1 MKAMKTFAALLALA
15 FSLAGCGA
23 VDGDPV
29 RPAPGSAGQGSS
41 TAASGADSAEPEQLA
56 ALRQLAGENG
66 DLAGV
71 LYLGSVPER
80 TTDVHAVLDSL
91 PEQPWQFVAD
101 IPADRWVTAPGG
113 GRELYCIFA
122 VRREDTLF
130 VYEKQDPAYPAQL
143 GKELYG
149 RQGGQPILLL
159 CNGSRE
165 DHRHHGNGLLQHRTP
180 AGLEPAAF
188 RRDRPPCAG
197 GGRRRFFPTPNA
209 RRCPLRCAP
218 AGHEKGELMK
228 KLKLLAALL
237 ALTIGLAGCGGS
249 SKGGSP
255 ASSASKNKL
264 DGDNMTASSTQEQEY
279 EEPEDV
285 TYMRLLAGEDEYR
298 ACVLYLGGSYEVT
311 TDVQK
316 VLDSQTDLRDLWGF
330 VYDIP
335 QDHWVVAPDGGC
347 DLYCIFPQDPDAT
360 LFVYETSLTDDAENP
375 LQRGKQLYYSED
387 GQPILLLCNIS
398 DIAPNTEVE
407 LYPSTSEELVFSPF
421 LSGENGHVV
430 EAEGVCDFTIYPE
443 GDDWETD
450 TSPWSLEGNWLETG
464 RDTDEGYFDTDP
476 ADADRMCFLP
486 TDADTEGS
494 QLPLTAS
501 YITPYPELNVEEAD
515 LFYQEG
521 TPEVPF
527 QTNQEWYA
535 TFTGED
541 GSRYAVTLEDENT
554 LALKFYLEGE
564 ESYMS
569 LVSTVYFARQEA
581 MG

>member
-1 MKAMKTFAALLALA
+1 MK
-15 FSLAGCGA
+15 
-23 VDGDPV
+23 
-29 RPAPGSAGQGSS
+29 R
-41 TAASGADSAEPEQLA
+41 
-56 ALRQLAGENG
+56 
-66 DLAGV
+66 
-71 LYLGSVPER
+71 
-80 TTDVHAVLDSL
+80 
-91 PEQPWQFVAD
+91 
-101 IPADRWVTAPGG
+101 
-113 GRELYCIFA
+113 
-122 VRREDTLF
+122 
-130 VYEKQDPAYPAQL
+130 
-143 GKELYG
+143 
-149 RQGGQPILLL
+149 
-159 CNGSRE
+159 
-165 DHRHHGNGLLQHRTP
+165 
-180 AGLEPAAF
+180 
-188 RRDRPPCAG
+188 
-197 GGRRRFFPTPNA
+197 
-209 RRCPLRCAP
+209 
-218 AGHEKGELMK
+218 
-228 KLKLLAALL
+228 LKLLAALL

-264 DGDNMTASSTQEQEY
+264 DGDGMTAPSTQEQEY

-285 TYMRLLAGEDEYR
+285 AYMRLLAGEDEYR

-316 VLDSQTDLRDLWGF
+316 VLDSQTDLRDLWSF
-330 VYDIP
+330 VYDI
-335 QDHWVVAPDGGC
+335 
-347 DLYCIFPQDPDAT
+347 PQDPDAT

-450 TSPWSLEGNWLETG
+450 TSPWSLEGNWLETA
-464 RDTDEGYFDTDP
+464 RDTDEGYFETAP
-476 ADADRMCFLP
+476 EDADRMCFLP

-527 QTNQEWYA
+527 RSNQEWYA

-541 GSRYAVTLEDENT
+541 GSRYAVTLEDEDT
-554 LALKFYLEGE
+554 LALKFYLDGQ
-564 ESYMS
+564 ESYLS
-569 LVSTVYFARQEA
+569 LVNTVYFARQEA

>member
-1 MKAMKTFAALLALA
+1 MKLFAAALALTLG
-15 FSLAGCGA
+15 LAGCGP
-23 VDGDPV
+23 VDGDPIC
-29 RPAPGSAGQGSS
+29 
-41 TAASGADSAEPEQLA
+41 SGASAPDSVPRQDAVTVAQ
-56 ALRQLAGENG
+56 LRQQAEQNGSLAV
-66 DLAGV
+66 V

-80 TTDVHAVLDSL
+80 TADVDAALDSL
-91 PEQPWQFVAD
+91 QEQPWQFVTD
-101 IPADRWVTAPGG
+101 IPADHRVTAPGG

-122 VRREDTLF
+122 VSSRDTLF
-130 VYEKQDPAYPAQL
+130 LYEKQDPQYPHQT
-143 GKELYG
+143 G
-149 RQGGQPILLL
+149 REALLRAGRPA
-159 CNGSRE
+159 CAAAVQRHPGRS
-165 DHRHHGNGLLQHRTP
+165 RHHGGGLLHHRP
-180 AGLEPAAF
+180 HAGLVAPVF
-188 RRDRPPCAG
+188 RRDRQPGAG
-197 GGRRRFFPTPNA
+197 GGRGRFFQPPNA

-228 KLKLLAALL
+228 RLKLLAALL
-237 ALTIGLAGCGGS
+237 ALTIGLAGCG
-249 SKGGSP
+249 KG
-255 ASSASKNKL
+255 SSASSSKPEKML
-264 DGDNMTASSTQEQEY
+264 DGDNMIASPSAKQEY
-279 EEPEDV
+279 TEPEDV

-298 ACVLYLGGSYEVT
+298 ACVLYLGGSYEIT
-311 TDVQK
+311 TDVQQ
-316 VLDSQTDLRDLWGF
+316 VLDSQTDLRELWGF

-347 DLYCIFPQDPDAT
+347 DLYCIFPQEAQAT
-360 LFVYETSLTDDAENP
+360 LFVYETSLTDDAEKP

-398 DIAPNTEVE
+398 DIVPNTEVE
-407 LYPSTSEELVFSPF
+407 LYPSTGEELVFSPF

-450 TSPWSLEGNWLETG
+450 TSPWSLEGNWLEIY
-464 RDTDEGYFDTDP
+464 RDTDEGVFDTDP

-486 TDADTEGS
+486 TDAETEGS
-494 QLPLTAS
+494 QLPFTAS
-501 YITPYPELNVEEAD
+501 YITPYSELNVEEAD

-527 QTNQEWYA
+527 QSNQEWYA

-541 GSRYAVTLEDENT
+541 GSRYAVTLEDEDT
-554 LALKFYLEGE
+554 LALKFYLDGE

-569 LVSTVYFARQEA
+569 LVNTVYFARQEA

>member
-1 MKAMKTFAALLALA
+1 
-15 FSLAGCGA
+15 
-23 VDGDPV
+23 
-29 RPAPGSAGQGSS
+29 
-41 TAASGADSAEPEQLA
+41 
-56 ALRQLAGENG
+56 
-66 DLAGV
+66 
-71 LYLGSVPER
+71 
-80 TTDVHAVLDSL
+80 
-91 PEQPWQFVAD
+91 
-101 IPADRWVTAPGG
+101 
-113 GRELYCIFA
+113 
-122 VRREDTLF
+122 
-130 VYEKQDPAYPAQL
+130 
-143 GKELYG
+143 
-149 RQGGQPILLL
+149 
-159 CNGSRE
+159 
-165 DHRHHGNGLLQHRTP
+165 
-180 AGLEPAAF
+180 
-188 RRDRPPCAG
+188 
-197 GGRRRFFPTPNA
+197 
-209 RRCPLRCAP
+209 
-218 AGHEKGELMK
+218 MK

-237 ALTIGLAGCGGS
+237 ALTVGLAGCGTGTASTPGSTPS
-249 SKGGSP
+249 SKP
-255 ASSASKNKL
+255 EKML
-264 DGDNMTASSTQEQEY
+264 DGDNMIASSSAKQEY
-279 EEPEDV
+279 TEPEDV
-285 TYMRLLAGEDEYR
+285 LYMRLLAGEDEYR
-298 ACVLYLGGSYEVT
+298 ACVLYLGGSYEMT
-311 TDVQK
+311 TDVQQ
-316 VLDSQTDLRDLWGF
+316 VLDSQQGLRELWGF

-335 QDHWVVAPDGGC
+335 EDHRVASPEGGC
-347 DLYCIFPQDPDAT
+347 DLYCIFPQDPDST
-360 LFVYETSLTDDAENP
+360 LFVYEATLTDDAENP

-407 LYPSTSEELVFSPF
+407 LYPSTGEELVFSPF

-450 TSPWSLEGNWLETG
+450 TSPWSLEGNWLETA
-464 RDTDEGYFDTDP
+464 RDTDEGFFETAP
-476 ADADRMCFLP
+476 ADADAMCFLP

-494 QLPLTAS
+494 QLPFTAS

-554 LALKFYLEGE
+554 LALKFYLDGE

>member
-1 MKAMKTFAALLALA
+1 MKLFAALLALTL
-15 FSLAGCGA
+15 SLAGCG
-23 VDGDPV
+23 
-29 RPAPGSAGQGSS
+29 
-41 TAASGADSAEPEQLA
+41 
-56 ALRQLAGENG
+56 
-66 DLAGV
+66 
-71 LYLGSVPER
+71 
-80 TTDVHAVLDSL
+80 
-91 PEQPWQFVAD
+91 
-101 IPADRWVTAPGG
+101 
-113 GRELYCIFA
+113 
-122 VRREDTLF
+122 
-130 VYEKQDPAYPAQL
+130 
-143 GKELYG
+143 
-149 RQGGQPILLL
+149 
-159 CNGSRE
+159 
-165 DHRHHGNGLLQHRTP
+165 
-180 AGLEPAAF
+180 
-188 RRDRPPCAG
+188 
-197 GGRRRFFPTPNA
+197 
-209 RRCPLRCAP
+209 
-218 AGHEKGELMK
+218 KG
-228 KLKLLAALL
+228 
-237 ALTIGLAGCGGS
+237 
-249 SKGGSP
+249 
-255 ASSASKNKL
+255 SSASSSKPEKML
-264 DGDNMTASSTQEQEY
+264 DGDNMIASPSAKQEY
-279 EEPEDV
+279 TEPEDV

-298 ACVLYLGGSYEVT
+298 ACVLYLGGSYEIT

-316 VLDSQTDLRDLWGF
+316 VLDSQTDLRELWGF

-347 DLYCIFPQDPDAT
+347 DLYCIFPQEAQAT

-398 DIAPNTEVE
+398 DIVPNTEVE
-407 LYPSTSEELVFSPF
+407 LYPSTGEELVFSPF

-535 TFTGED
+535 TFIGED
-541 GSRYAVTLEDENT
+541 GSRYAVTLEDEDT
-554 LALKFYLEGE
+554 LALKFYLDGQ
-564 ESYMS
+564 ESYLS
-569 LVSTVYFARQEA
+569 LVNTVYFARQEA

>member
-1 MKAMKTFAALLALA
+1 MK
-15 FSLAGCGA
+15 
-23 VDGDPV
+23 
-29 RPAPGSAGQGSS
+29 R
-41 TAASGADSAEPEQLA
+41 
-56 ALRQLAGENG
+56 
-66 DLAGV
+66 
-71 LYLGSVPER
+71 
-80 TTDVHAVLDSL
+80 
-91 PEQPWQFVAD
+91 
-101 IPADRWVTAPGG
+101 
-113 GRELYCIFA
+113 
-122 VRREDTLF
+122 
-130 VYEKQDPAYPAQL
+130 
-143 GKELYG
+143 
-149 RQGGQPILLL
+149 
-159 CNGSRE
+159 
-165 DHRHHGNGLLQHRTP
+165 
-180 AGLEPAAF
+180 
-188 RRDRPPCAG
+188 
-197 GGRRRFFPTPNA
+197 
-209 RRCPLRCAP
+209 
-218 AGHEKGELMK
+218 
-228 KLKLLAALL
+228 LKLLAALL
-237 ALTIGLAGCGGS
+237 ALTIGLAGCGGW
-249 SKGGSP
+249 SKG
-255 ASSASKNKL
+255 SSASSSKPEKML
-264 DGDNMTASSTQEQEY
+264 DGDNMIASSSAKQEY
-279 EEPEDV
+279 TEPEDV

-316 VLDSQTDLRDLWGF
+316 VLDSQTDLRDLWSF

-407 LYPSTSEELVFSPF
+407 LYPTAGDELVFSPF

-450 TSPWSLEGNWLETG
+450 TSPWSLEGNWLETA
-464 RDTDEGYFDTDP
+464 RDTDEGFSETAP

-515 LFYQEG
+515 LFYHEG

-527 QTNQEWYA
+527 QMNQEWYA
-535 TFTGED
+535 TVPGED
-541 GSRYAVTLEDENT
+541 VSRYAVTLEDEDT
-554 LALKFYLEGE
+554 LALKFYLDGQ
-564 ESYMS
+564 ESYLS
-569 LVSTVYFARQEA
+569 LVNTVYFARQEA

>member
-15 FSLAGCGA
+15 FS
-23 VDGDPV
+23 
-29 RPAPGSAGQGSS
+29 
-41 TAASGADSAEPEQLA
+41 
-56 ALRQLAGENG
+56 
-66 DLAGV
+66 
-71 LYLGSVPER
+71 
-80 TTDVHAVLDSL
+80 
-91 PEQPWQFVAD
+91 
-101 IPADRWVTAPGG
+101 
-113 GRELYCIFA
+113 
-122 VRREDTLF
+122 
-130 VYEKQDPAYPAQL
+130 
-143 GKELYG
+143 
-149 RQGGQPILLL
+149 
-159 CNGSRE
+159 
-165 DHRHHGNGLLQHRTP
+165 
-180 AGLEPAAF
+180 
-188 RRDRPPCAG
+188 
-197 GGRRRFFPTPNA
+197 
-209 RRCPLRCAP
+209 
-218 AGHEKGELMK
+218 
-228 KLKLLAALL
+228 
-237 ALTIGLAGCGGS
+237 LAGCGGS

-264 DGDNMTASSTQEQEY
+264 DGDNMIASNTQKQEY

-298 ACVLYLGGSYEVT
+298 ACVLYLGGSYEIT

-316 VLDSQTDLRDLWGF
+316 VLDSQQGLRELWGF

-347 DLYCIFPQDPDAT
+347 DLYCIFPQEAQAT

-407 LYPSTSEELVFSPF
+407 LYPTAGKELVFSPF

-443 GDDWETD
+443 GDDWISVAD
-450 TSPWSLEGNWLETG
+450 PWSLEGNWLEFA
-464 RDTDEGYFDTDP
+464 RDTDEGFFETAP
-476 ADADRMCFLP
+476 ADADAMCFLP
-486 TDADTEGS
+486 TDTETEGD

-515 LFYQEG
+515 LFYHEG

>member
-1 MKAMKTFAALLALA
+1 MK
-15 FSLAGCGA
+15 
-23 VDGDPV
+23 
-29 RPAPGSAGQGSS
+29 R
-41 TAASGADSAEPEQLA
+41 
-56 ALRQLAGENG
+56 
-66 DLAGV
+66 
-71 LYLGSVPER
+71 
-80 TTDVHAVLDSL
+80 
-91 PEQPWQFVAD
+91 
-101 IPADRWVTAPGG
+101 
-113 GRELYCIFA
+113 
-122 VRREDTLF
+122 
-130 VYEKQDPAYPAQL
+130 
-143 GKELYG
+143 
-149 RQGGQPILLL
+149 
-159 CNGSRE
+159 
-165 DHRHHGNGLLQHRTP
+165 
-180 AGLEPAAF
+180 
-188 RRDRPPCAG
+188 
-197 GGRRRFFPTPNA
+197 
-209 RRCPLRCAP
+209 
-218 AGHEKGELMK
+218 
-228 KLKLLAALL
+228 LKLLAALL

-249 SKGGSP
+249 SKGGSRP

-264 DGDNMTASSTQEQEY
+264 DGDDMTASSTQEQEY

-316 VLDSQTDLRDLWGF
+316 VLDGQTDLRDLWSF

-347 DLYCIFPQDPDAT
+347 DLYCIFPQDPQAT

-407 LYPSTSEELVFSPF
+407 LYPSTGEELVFSPF

-476 ADADRMCFLP
+476 ADAD
-486 TDADTEGS
+486 
-494 QLPLTAS
+494 
-501 YITPYPELNVEEAD
+501 

-527 QTNQEWYA
+527 RSNQEWYA

-541 GSRYAVTLEDENT
+541 GSRYAVTLEDEDT
-554 LALKFYLEGE
+554 LALKFYLDGG
-564 ESYMS
+564 ESYLS
-569 LVSTVYFARQEA
+569 LVNTVYFARQEA

>member
-1 MKAMKTFAALLALA
+1 MK
-15 FSLAGCGA
+15 
-23 VDGDPV
+23 
-29 RPAPGSAGQGSS
+29 
-41 TAASGADSAEPEQLA
+41 
-56 ALRQLAGENG
+56 N
-66 DLAGV
+66 
-71 LYLGSVPER
+71 
-80 TTDVHAVLDSL
+80 
-91 PEQPWQFVAD
+91 
-101 IPADRWVTAPGG
+101 
-113 GRELYCIFA
+113 
-122 VRREDTLF
+122 
-130 VYEKQDPAYPAQL
+130 
-143 GKELYG
+143 
-149 RQGGQPILLL
+149 
-159 CNGSRE
+159 
-165 DHRHHGNGLLQHRTP
+165 
-180 AGLEPAAF
+180 
-188 RRDRPPCAG
+188 
-197 GGRRRFFPTPNA
+197 
-209 RRCPLRCAP
+209 
-218 AGHEKGELMK
+218 
-228 KLKLLAALL
+228 LKLLAALL

-501 YITPYPELNVEEAD
+501 YITPSPELNVEEAD

>member
-1 MKAMKTFAALLALA
+1 MK
-15 FSLAGCGA
+15 
-23 VDGDPV
+23 
-29 RPAPGSAGQGSS
+29 
-41 TAASGADSAEPEQLA
+41 
-56 ALRQLAGENG
+56 N
-66 DLAGV
+66 
-71 LYLGSVPER
+71 
-80 TTDVHAVLDSL
+80 
-91 PEQPWQFVAD
+91 
-101 IPADRWVTAPGG
+101 
-113 GRELYCIFA
+113 
-122 VRREDTLF
+122 
-130 VYEKQDPAYPAQL
+130 
-143 GKELYG
+143 
-149 RQGGQPILLL
+149 
-159 CNGSRE
+159 
-165 DHRHHGNGLLQHRTP
+165 
-180 AGLEPAAF
+180 
-188 RRDRPPCAG
+188 
-197 GGRRRFFPTPNA
+197 
-209 RRCPLRCAP
+209 
-218 AGHEKGELMK
+218 
-228 KLKLLAALL
+228 LKLLAALL
-237 ALTIGLAGCGGS
+237 ALAIGLAGCGNGS
-249 SKGGSP
+249 STP
-255 ASSASKNKL
+255 SSKPEKML
-264 DGDNMTASSTQEQEY
+264 DGDNMIASNTQKQEY

-285 TYMRLLAGEDEYR
+285 AYMRLLAGEDEYR
-298 ACVLYLGGSYEVT
+298 ACVLYLGGSYEIT
-311 TDVQK
+311 TDVQQ
-316 VLDSQTDLRDLWGF
+316 VLDSQTDLRELWGF

-407 LYPSTSEELVFSPF
+407 LYPSTGEELVFSPF

-450 TSPWSLEGNWLETG
+450 TSPWSLEGNWLETA

-515 LFYQEG
+515 LFYHEG

-527 QTNQEWYA
+527 QTNREWYA

-541 GSRYAVTLEDENT
+541 GSRYAVTLEDADT
-554 LALKFYLEGE
+554 LALKVYLEGQ

-569 LVSTVYFARQEA
+569 LVNTVYFARQEG